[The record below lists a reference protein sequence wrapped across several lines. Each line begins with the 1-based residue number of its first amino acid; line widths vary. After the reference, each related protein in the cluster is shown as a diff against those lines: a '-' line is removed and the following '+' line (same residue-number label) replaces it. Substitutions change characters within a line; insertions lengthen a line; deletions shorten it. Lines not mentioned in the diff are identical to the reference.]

1 MQILFYTKL
10 KSFLLTS
17 ACVHAH
23 LPTVVS
29 SSLQPYQFSRLV
41 ESDSL
46 QPHGLQPTRPPCTSP
61 APGIY
66 PNSCPLSQ
74 CCHPNISSYVV
85 RFSSCLQ
92 SSSIRVFSNE
102 SGLRIRWPKHWSFS
116 FNISPSNEHSGLIS
130 FRVD

>member
-23 LPTVVS
+23 LPIVVS

-46 QPHGLQPTRPPCTSP
+46 QPHGLQHTRPPCPSP

-74 CCHPNISSYVV
+74 CCHPNISSYVIP
-85 RFSSCLQ
+85 FSSCLSLQASGSFQMSQVFASGSQ
-92 SSSIRVFSNE
+92 STGVSASTSVLPMNTQ
-102 SGLRIRWPKHWSFS
+102 
-116 FNISPSNEHSGLIS
+116 
-130 FRVD
+130 D